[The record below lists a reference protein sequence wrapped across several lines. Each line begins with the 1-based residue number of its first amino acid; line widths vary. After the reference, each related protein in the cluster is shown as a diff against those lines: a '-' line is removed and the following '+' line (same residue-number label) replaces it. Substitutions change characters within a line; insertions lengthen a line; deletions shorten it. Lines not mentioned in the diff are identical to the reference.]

1 MLKPMSLFLILFIL
15 IFGVWAN
22 LYMFKIMTWKVWLT
36 GMCLPWLGFAF
47 GCTLARLSGRP
58 AEDTIAIAIET
69 GVQNTGV
76 SIFMLWFTFDH
87 PLGDL
92 AGRTTTRKRQIGA
105 ASTSSSVF
113 VSMIHPDI
121 FHLASFFHPKKKMLC
136 SNPITSLIN

>member
-1 MLKPMSLFLILFIL
+1 MQSICILLLLRVFQDTFIFLFVLFFNNRDIYLCQVLVKMLKPMSLFLIMFIL

-36 GMCLPWLGFAF
+36 GMALPWLGFAF

-92 AGRTTTRKRQIGA
+92 AGKFQT
-105 ASTSSSVF
+105 
-113 VSMIHPDI
+113 
-121 FHLASFFHPKKKMLC
+121 
-136 SNPITSLIN
+136 

>member
-1 MLKPMSLFLILFIL
+1 MSLFLILFIL

-22 LYMFKIMTWKVWLT
+22 LYMFKIMTWQVWLT
-36 GMCLPWLGFAF
+36 GMALPWLGFAF

-92 AGRTTTRKRQIGA
+92 AGNEA
-105 ASTSSSVF
+105 LF
-113 VSMIHPDI
+113 
-121 FHLASFFHPKKKMLC
+121 
-136 SNPITSLIN
+136 